1 MQLKNICQAQEHRHQ
16 FTAQFHRVWKTL
28 YFLHILESVHPSH
41 LLKNEITLWTFFSWY
56 FWELSYQ
63 MILHRLEGTQC
74 WWYSIFDGCE
84 TPGLQYL
91 LVGYGTFQSSAIFLK
106 DLMTSP
112 FLFIASSDFWLVQV
126 PGSNIKMTVQG
137 QLTLMKLLL
146 EKIWGEILLLVW
158 REQHVEFWINS
169 HKLFLGS
176 EGSKKQ
182 FASYSWKPELMCW
195 LIQFFWW
202 PE

>member
-1 MQLKNICQAQEHRHQ
+1 MKNFVFSSYPRISSPKPLIEEWNYP
-16 FTAQFHRVWKTL
+16 VD
-28 YFLHILESVHPSH
+28 
-41 LLKNEITLWTFFSWY
+41 FFSWY

-106 DLMTSP
+106 DLTTSP

-126 PGSNIKMTVQG
+126 PGSNIKMTDQG
-137 QLTLMKLLL
+137 QLLLMKLLL

-158 REQHVEFWINS
+158 REQHVGFWINS
-169 HKLFLGS
+169 YKLFLGS